1 MACGLPA
8 IGCRGEGPAD
18 YISDNKT
25 GVLVS
30 PQSVRELS
38 KEINKLAR
46 NAGLRQQI
54 GERAQRVATYGFSW
68 NQNAKLTEQ
77 IFKQSRSKTAE

>member
-1 MACGLPA
+1 
-8 IGCRGEGPAD
+8 
-18 YISDNKT
+18 
-25 GVLVS
+25 
-30 PQSVRELS
+30 LS